1 MTFFTGPAH
10 FHEDGYKPT
19 RRRVTPPAPKPPEAE
34 PVPIAEAAAPL
45 LPPRPVRLKA
55 APTLKEIMWAV
66 TVHTGVSHDE
76 LVSASRVTNIVRA
89 RWLVAW
95 VARDMTSLSVLRIS
109 RALRKDHT
117 TMLYGLGMVAKNY
130 AEWAPT
136 IQAVVDLVEGR
147 E

>member
-19 RRRVTPPAPKPPEAE
+19 RRRIAPPAPKPPEVE
-34 PVPIAEAAAPL
+34 PNPTVEAAN
-45 LPPRPVRLKA
+45 PPRPVRIKA
-55 APTLKEIMWAV
+55 TPTLLEVMWAV

-76 LVSASRVTNIVRA
+76 LVSASRVRTVVKA

-95 VARDMTSLSVLRIS
+95 VARDMTSLCVLRIS

-117 TMLYGLGMVAKNY
+117 TMMYGLGVVAKIY
-130 AEWAPT
+130 AQWAPT
-136 IQAVVDLVEGR
+136 IQAVADLVEGR